1 MDDDSLA
8 IQRPRPPRERRWY
21 WLILRFPLTR
31 IILFG
36 PLILIAAYLPFDVV
50 LGLLGA
56 TRGAATGPQ
65 MLLAVAAALP
75 GAILFYCLLVHF
87 IEWRRLEELSWGGAA
102 QELGLGIL
110 AGGGLFAAVIGV
122 IALAGG
128 YRITGTNPVAVLLL
142 PLAIGIVS
150 GVVEEIVFRGVVY
163 RIVEESLGTWISVL
177 ISAALFGFIH
187 ASNPNATLISSLSIA
202 ISAGPLLAGAYILT
216 RRLWLCIGI
225 HFAWNF
231 TQGGIFGAAV
241 SGNEMRGLLQ
251 SELSGP
257 ELISGGEF
265 GPEASIV
272 TVVLAL
278 ALSILMFVVA
288 ARRGHI
294 MRPFWRQRETGGREA
309 PAGVRNPGRAG

>member
-1 MDDDSLA
+1 MADDSLA

-21 WLILRFPLTR
+21 WLILRCPLTR

-128 YRITGTNPVAVLLL
+128 YHITDTNGPAVLLT

-150 GVVEEIVFRGVVY
+150 GVVEEIVFRGVVF
-163 RIVEESLGTWISVL
+163 RIIEESLGTWISVL

-187 ASNPNATLISSLSIA
+187 ASNKNATLISSLSIA
-202 ISAGPLLAGAYILT
+202 ISAGPLLAGAFVLT
-216 RRLWLCIGI
+216 RRLWLCIGL

-241 SGNEMRGLLQ
+241 SGNEMQGILQ
-251 SELSGP
+251 SELTGP
-257 ELISGGEF
+257 ELISGGAF
-265 GPEASIV
+265 GPEASIF
-272 TVVLAL
+272 TVILAV
-278 ALSILMFVVA
+278 ALSIAFFALA
-288 ARRGHI
+288 ARRGRLI
-294 MRPFWRQRETGGREA
+294 RPFWRRTGEDSR
-309 PAGVRNPGRAG
+309 RA